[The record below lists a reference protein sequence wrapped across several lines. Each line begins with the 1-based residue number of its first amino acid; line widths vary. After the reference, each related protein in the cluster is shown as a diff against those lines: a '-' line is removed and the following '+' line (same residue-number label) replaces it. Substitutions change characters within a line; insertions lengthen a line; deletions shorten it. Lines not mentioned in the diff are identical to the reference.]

1 MTKTRMKI
9 LLVDDNPGI
18 LEILADLMAI
28 FGHDYVTASNG
39 VAAIEELRKDFFHIV
54 LTDMKMPDMDGM
66 ELLKYI
72 NTHYPAIKVMVI
84 TGYERTFTYTDVI
97 RAGASDF
104 ITKPFNTDELE
115 AKINR
120 LVREIELL
128 KQLELLSISDGLTGL
143 YNRRFFDTKIF
154 EEARRAHR
162 QNHDLFLAVL
172 DVDNLKEINDKYGHQ
187 AGDKLLKSVGDIIKH
202 CIRENVDW
210 PFRYGGDEY
219 CVILTQLSGEQ
230 ALMTTERFIQSFNE
244 KKLPITGLS
253 IGLAR
258 FVRSKDKKWT
268 EDIADLVKRADGA
281 LYKAKQ
287 TGRNR
292 VVVDN
297 NRNDTDPDNSNRE
310 EQ

>member
-1 MTKTRMKI
+1 MTDTRMKI
-9 LLVDDNPGI
+9 LLVDDDPSI

-28 FGHDYVTASNG
+28 FGHDYVAVKNG
-39 VAAIEELRKDFFHIV
+39 AEAIEELREDFFHIV
-54 LTDMKMPDMDGM
+54 LTDMKMPDMNGM

-72 NTHYPAIKVMVI
+72 NTHYPNIKVMVM

-187 AGDKLLKSVGDIIKH
+187 AGDRLLTTVGDIIKH

-210 PFRYGGDEY
+210 PFRYGGDEF
-219 CVILTQLSGEQ
+219 CIILTQLSGEQ
-230 ALMTTERFIQSFNE
+230 ALMTTERFIQSFDE

-253 IGLAR
+253 IGLAK
-258 FVRSKDKKWT
+258 FVRSKDQRWT
-268 EDIADLVKRADGA
+268 DDIADLVKRADGA

-297 NRNDTDPDNSNRE
+297 NLNGKARDA
-310 EQ
+310 Q

>member
-1 MTKTRMKI
+1 MKFSKTRI
-9 LLVDDNPGI
+9 LLVDDSPSI
-18 LEILADLMAI
+18 RKILAHLIALL
-28 FGHDYVTASNG
+28 GHEFVTAKNG
-39 VAAIEELRKDFFHIV
+39 IEAIDKLKKGVFHIV
-54 LTDMKMPDMDGM
+54 LTDMTMKGMDGM

-72 NTHYPAIKVMVI
+72 NSYYPSIKVMVT
-84 TGYERTFTYTDVI
+84 TGHDRKFSYTEVV

-104 ITKPFNTDELE
+104 IAKPFDPDELQ

-128 KQLELLSISDGLTGL
+128 RQLELLSISDGLTGL
-143 YNRRFFDTKIF
+143 YNRRYFDTKIL

-162 QNHDLFLAVL
+162 QKHDLFLAVL
-172 DVDNLKEINDKYGHQ
+172 DVDNLKVINDKYGHV
-187 AGDKLLKSVGDIIKH
+187 AGDKLLKTVGDIIKK

-219 CVILTQLSGEQ
+219 CVILTQVSPKQ
-230 ALMTTERFIQSFNE
+230 ALTTAKRFIQSFDE
-244 KKLPITGLS
+244 KKLPLTGLS

-258 FVRSKDKKWT
+258 FIRNKDNKWT
-268 EDIADLVKRADGA
+268 EDIADLVKRADTA

-292 VVVDN
+292 VVVAK
-297 NRNDTDPDNSNRE
+297 
-310 EQ
+310 